1 MIFDKKVV
9 GVIVCR
15 KGSKRITN
23 KTWSEINGKS
33 LLEIKINQLKK
44 VKILD
49 EIIVGSNDE
58 NVEDFCK
65 SKNITFI
72 KRDDYYCDESK
83 CTANEMI
90 KNILS
95 FIDSDIVLW
104 AHLTN
109 PFIDETH
116 YENALITYEKN
127 IENFDSVFS
136 VSELKEHFWNTNKE
150 PINHNPWSEKH
161 IVAKNLSPLYKQ
173 NGGIFIRSKK
183 DMENDGRFI
192 GNKPYMF
199 VMNEKDGWDLDY
211 SWQLDFAKGVVNE

>member
-49 EIIVGSNDE
+49 KIIVGSNDE

-65 SKNITFI
+65 SKNIKFI

-95 FIDSDIVLW
+95 FIDGDIVLW

-116 YENALITYEKN
+116 YENALIMYEKN

-136 VSELKEHFWNTNKE
+136 VSELKEHFWDTNKE

-192 GNKPYMF
+192 GNKPNMF

-211 SWQLDFAKGVVNE
+211 SWQLDFAKGVTNE